1 MIAKWQ
7 TASTQ
12 ATAAQGESVGNRL
25 VVDDFIMRV
34 GADSVSGGPFTYIGW
49 DMKSAYAGKGITNA
63 EFDALVG
70 DLVTALNKFN
80 IGARS
85 RPASLVDPG
94 KRAQAFLTHH
104 HKEDIG

>member
-1 MIAKWQ
+1 
-7 TASTQ
+7 
-12 ATAAQGESVGNRL
+12 
-25 VVDDFIMRV
+25 
-34 GADSVSGGPFTYIGW
+34 
-49 DMKSAYAGKGITNA
+49 MKSVYAGKSITNA

-85 RPASLVDPG
+85 QLASVVDLS